1 MQTPTDQTVIERPGD
16 LTAEWLTS
24 VLRAGTVTAFDC
36 ERIGT
41 GQMSECYRVVLSY
54 APGAAGPD
62 SVVLKVAADDPT
74 SRQTG
79 LMFGV
84 YEREVRFYTE
94 IAPRLADGSIG
105 PVAPCYHAG
114 FQPETGVFDLVL
126 GDAAPAVVGDEIR
139 GATVEQAMS
148 AVSQLGRL
156 HAPLL
161 GDSPPADA
169 EWLNAPMTGPLISG
183 LYAGFVDRYG
193 DTMTAEQHNIC
204 ERFVASFD
212 QYVAEETAGDRP
224 MGLVH
229 GDYRLDNMLFG
240 QPGADRPVT
249 VVDWQTVSWGP
260 ALTDLAY
267 FVGGALPTP
276 ERREFHDALLRAY
289 HDALGPDP
297 ALSLDEVREGVRRR
311 SFYGVMMTI
320 ASSMLVVRTE
330 RGDEMFLAMLDR
342 HCSHILDTDALAV
355 LPEPAAG
362 PADKPVPPGAGDE
375 AAHTPGKEPLW
386 NESWYADFV
395 DPGQQVGGW
404 VRLGLIPNHDTA
416 WLQALFCGPGLPT
429 IAVSDFEAPLPSD
442 PWRLVTEDFEFTHAA
457 PAPLCEYA
465 MTVRGRGQA
474 YEDPSTLLRGGSG
487 RPVDVT
493 MDLKWSTDGTPY
505 QYPVTARYEIP
516 CTVSGTVSV
525 DGHNYVFDGVPGQR
539 DHSWGVRDW
548 WSMEWVWS
556 ALHLNDGTHL
566 HGVDVRVPGL
576 GPMGIGYLQ
585 NDGAVTELAAV
596 TAKESFSEN
605 GLPLSTE
612 LRLQPGDVVV
622 DARVVGH
629 APVRLVSWDGRISEF
644 PRAWATVTTAD
655 GRHGVGWLEWN
666 RNR

>member
-1 MQTPTDQTVIERPGD
+1 MQTRIDKTVIARPTD
-16 LTAEWLTS
+16 LSAEWLTA

-36 ERIGT
+36 EPIGT

-54 APGAAGPD
+54 APGAAGPE
-62 SVVLKVAADDPT
+62 SVVLKVASSDPT

-79 LMFGV
+79 LTFGV

-94 IAPRLADGSIG
+94 IAPRLTDGKIG

-114 FQPETGVFDLVL
+114 FQPETGIFDLVL

-139 GATVEQAMS
+139 GATVEQAML

-161 GDSPPADA
+161 GDSAPAGAD
-169 EWLNAPMTGPLISG
+169 WLNVPVTGALIRG
-183 LYAGFVDRYG
+183 LYGGFVVHYG
-193 DTMTAEQHNIC
+193 DTMTVEQRTVC
-204 ERFVASFD
+204 ERLVAGFD
-212 QYVAEETAGDRP
+212 DYVAAEMAGDRP

-229 GDYRLDNMLFG
+229 GDYRLDNLLFG

-267 FVGGALPTP
+267 FVGCALPAP
-276 ERREFHDALLRAY
+276 VRREFHDALLRAY
-289 HDALGPDP
+289 HDALGPEP
-297 ALSLDEVREGVRRR
+297 ALSLDEVRAGVRRR
-311 SFYGVMMTI
+311 SLYGVMMTI
-320 ASSMLVVRTE
+320 VSSMLVVRTE
-330 RGDEMFLAMLDR
+330 RGDEMFLTMLDR
-342 HCSHILDTDALAV
+342 HCAHVLDTDALAV

-362 PADKPVPPGAGDE
+362 PTAEPVPPGPADE
-375 AAHTPGKEPLW
+375 AAHTPGEEPLW
-386 NESWYADFV
+386 NESWYSDFV

-404 VRLGLIPNHDTA
+404 VRLGLIPNHGTA

-429 IAVSDFEAPLPSD
+429 IAVSDFEVPLPND
-442 PWRLVTEDFEFTHAA
+442 PWTLVTEDFEFSHAA
-457 PAPLCEYA
+457 PTPLREYTVA
-465 MTVRGRGQA
+465 VRGRGQA
-474 YEDPSTLLRGGSG
+474 YEDPATLLHGASG

-493 MDLKWSTDGTPY
+493 MDLEWRTDGTPY
-505 QYPVTARYEIP
+505 QYPVTPRYEIP

-525 DGHNYVFDGVPGQR
+525 DGHSYVIDGVPGQR

-548 WSMEWVWS
+548 WNMEWVWS
-556 ALHLNDGTHL
+556 ALHLTDGTHL
-566 HGVDVRVPGL
+566 HGVEVRVPGL
-576 GPMGIGYLQ
+576 GPIGIGYLQ
-585 NDGAVTELAAV
+585 NNGAVQELAAV
-596 TAKESFSEN
+596 TARESFAEN

-629 APVRLVSWDGRISEF
+629 APVRLVSWEGRISEF
-644 PRAWATVTTAD
+644 PRAWVTVTTAD